1 VSQIRQKVTEL
12 SCDYFNG
19 LKTPKRSLAG
29 HFVKSARKNWT
40 KRCISDSTGKSLN
53 YGKTLT
59 AAIALAKKI
68 DALASGSENVGICLP
83 PSSGGALANLAV
95 TISGRVAVNMN
106 YTAGRDAIDFATEEC
121 GIKCVISSRKFL
133 EKAEISIS
141 QDGLVYL
148 EDIASRIDRKEKLI
162 AYLKARFMPLCLL
175 TMGRRRFGDD
185 LATVIFSSGS
195 SGKPKG
201 VMLSHH
207 NIISNIEA
215 IRIVIQIRPDDNLCG
230 ILPFFH
236 SFGFNCGLWLP
247 LISGV
252 SVGYV
257 ANPLDGEAVGKSIRE
272 NRSTIIFAPPTFF
285 LNYIRRVKP
294 EDFASIR
301 LVAAGAEKLKKRLAD
316 KFEDKFGIRPLEGY
330 GATELSPVASLSVP
344 DVETDGVYQ
353 VGTKPDSV
361 GHPIPGVAIKIVD
374 IETQEELAAS
384 REGLIMVKG
393 PNVMVGYLNNEEQ
406 TAEVLKD
413 GWYNTGDIGKVDA
426 EGFVTITDRLSRFS
440 KIGGEMVPHIAIEQ
454 AYLEGLGTHEQV
466 VAVTSVPDSKKGEIL
481 VVLYSDQAG
490 TADKLHEII
499 TGSALPNICK
509 PKRDNYIRV
518 ESMPTLGSGKLDV
531 MKLRKFA
538 LEAKNGFNT

>member
-1 VSQIRQKVTEL
+1 
-12 SCDYFNG
+12 
-19 LKTPKRSLAG
+19 
-29 HFVKSARKNWT
+29 
-40 KRCISDSTGKSLN
+40 
-53 YGKTLT
+53 
-59 AAIALAKKI
+59 
-68 DALASGSENVGICLP
+68 
-83 PSSGGALANLAV
+83 
-95 TISGRVAVNMN
+95 MN
-106 YTAGRDAIDFATEEC
+106 YTAGREAIDFATKEC
-121 GIKCVISSRKFL
+121 GIKRVISSRRFL

-148 EDIASRIDRKEKLI
+148 EDIAGQIDRKEKLT
-162 AYLKARFMPLCLL
+162 AYLKARFVPLFLL
-175 TMGRRRFGDD
+175 TMGRKRFGDD

-207 NIISNIEA
+207 NIISNVEA

-252 SVGYV
+252 SVSYV
-257 ANPLDGEAVGKSIRE
+257 ANPLDGEAVGKSVRE

-285 LNYIRRVKP
+285 LNYIRRLKR

-301 LVAAGAEKLKKRLAD
+301 LAAAGAEKLKKRLAD

-330 GATELSPVASLSVP
+330 GTTELSPVVSLNVP
-344 DVETDGVYQ
+344 DVEADGVYQ
-353 VGTKPDSV
+353 VGTKLDSV

-374 IETQEELAAS
+374 IETRQELAVGD
-384 REGLIMVKG
+384 EGLIMVKG
-393 PNVMVGYLNNEEQ
+393 PNVMIGYLNNEEQ
-406 TAEVLKD
+406 TAEVLRD

-426 EGFVTITDRLSRFS
+426 EGFLTITDRLSRFS
-440 KIGGEMVPHIAIEQ
+440 KIGGEMVPHIGVEQ

-466 VAVTSVPDSKKGEIL
+466 VAVTSIPDSKKGEIL

-499 TGSALPNICK
+499 TGSTLPNICK

-538 LEAKNGFNT
+538 LEVKNNSGT